1 MILSTS
7 LVSRDKTDLPIEREK
22 RKRVGQRA
30 GMMDGWQERGRDEY
44 PFRDGV
50 LRETLQRLLMLFRAA
65 DETGVIGG

>member
-1 MILSTS
+1 
-7 LVSRDKTDLPIEREK
+7 
-22 RKRVGQRA
+22 
-30 GMMDGWQERGRDEY
+30 MMDGWQERGRDEY